1 MRLKIL
7 LKSEKGK
14 LKIPF
19 NYNHIL
25 SAIIY
30 NKIAD
35 LEFANKIHSSNSYK
49 YFTFSQIN
57 IHRFRML
64 KDGLLSQNGT
74 LDFMISSPDDY
85 LIRSLVEGFLNDLSI
100 DFIGNKLIIQKVEL
114 LPIPE
119 IEDKIRVKTLSPIIS
134 RTKKEVDGK
143 LKIIDLAPGDYF
155 FKNLENNLINK
166 YKEFNKIE
174 ETDKKIKIYSEMRRV
189 KSKRISIDTGDKK
202 TFHRAY
208 MMDLILE
215 GDKELLNFAYDSGV
229 GEKSAQGFGMV
240 KLV

>member
-14 LKIPF
+14 LEIPF

-35 LEFANKIHSSNSYK
+35 LEFANKIHSSKSYK

-57 IHRFRML
+57 VHRFRML
-64 KDGLLSQNGT
+64 KDSFLSQNGT
-74 LDFMISSPDDY
+74 IDFMISSPDDY
-85 LIRSLVEGFLNDLSI
+85 FVKSLVEGFLNDLSI
-100 DFIGNKLIIQKVEL
+100 DFIGNKLIIRKVEL
-114 LPIPE
+114 LPVPE
-119 IEDKIRVKTLSPIIS
+119 INDKIRVETLSPIIS
-134 RTKKEVDGK
+134 RTQKEVNGK
-143 LKIIDLAPGDYF
+143 LKIIDLAPGDHF

-166 YKEFNKIE
+166 YKKFNNIE
-174 ETDKKIKIYSEMRRV
+174 ETYKKIKIYSEMRKV

-215 GDKELLNFAYDSGV
+215 GDKELLKFAYDSGV

-240 KLV
+240 NLI